1 MRWIVLT
8 SSLHLLTEI
17 TQYLNFRP
25 VATFHRVHASQLAD
39 RLREP
44 VRRIIAVFGPRQ
56 TGKTT
61 LVRQALES
69 TDRRTKYIDIDAVGV
84 GDKTPAEERAV
95 SVRQPRPADT
105 QWLVDTWEDARNTA
119 RSQPNGLVLA
129 LDEIQRIAGWS
140 ETLKGL
146 WDADHAHADHPEDL
160 PMHVVILGSAPLL
173 MQSGLTESLAGRF
186 ETIHVNHWSFAEMAA
201 AFDFDLSTYLYFGGY
216 PGAAQY
222 VHDESRWH
230 DYVLNALVEPNI
242 ERDILD
248 MTRVDKP
255 ALLKQLFHLGREY
268 SGQILSFNKMLGQL
282 QDAGNTTTLARYLE
296 LLSTAGLLA
305 GLAKYARS
313 PIRTRAST
321 PKLNVLNPA
330 LMTAGSGY
338 TYAEAQSDR
347 SFRGRVV
354 ESAVGAHLLST
365 ADSNMRVYYWREGV
379 DEVDFVLQRGPRIVA
394 IEVKSS
400 RNPRRSRGMET
411 FVQRFKPARK
421 VLVGDEGIPLNEFLV
436 APASRWLEDE

>member
-1 MRWIVLT
+1 M
-8 SSLHLLTEI
+8 
-17 TQYLNFRP
+17 
-25 VATFHRVHASQLAD
+25 ATFQRIHASQLAD

-44 VRRIIAVFGPRQ
+44 ARRIIAVFGPRQ

-61 LVRQALES
+61 LVRQALDS
-69 TDRRTKYIDIDAVGV
+69 TDRRTKYIDIDAVGI
-84 GDKTPAEERAV
+84 GERTPAEKQEV

-105 QWLVDTWEDARNTA
+105 QWLVDTWEDARDTA

-129 LDEIQRIAGWS
+129 LDEIQRIDSWS

-146 WDADHAHADHPEDL
+146 WDADRADAC
-160 PMHVVILGSAPLL
+160 PMHVIILGSAPLL

-186 ETIHVNHWSFAEMAA
+186 ETIRVNHWSFVEMAA
-201 AFDFDLSTYLYFGGY
+201 AFDFDLPTYLYFGGY

-296 LLSTAGLLA
+296 LLSTSGLLA

-313 PIRTRAST
+313 AIRTRAST

-354 ESAVGAHLLST
+354 ESAVGAHLLNT
-365 ADSNMRVYYWREGV
+365 ADSNMRVYYWRDGV
-379 DEVDFVLQRGPRIVA
+379 NEVDFVLQRGPRIVA
-394 IEVKSS
+394 IEVKSG
-400 RNPRRSRGMET
+400 RNPRRSLGMDA
-411 FVQRFKPARK
+411 FVQRFNPNRK
-421 VLVGDEGIPLNEFLV
+421 VLVGDEGMPLNEFLM
-436 APASRWLEDE
+436 APADNWLEDE